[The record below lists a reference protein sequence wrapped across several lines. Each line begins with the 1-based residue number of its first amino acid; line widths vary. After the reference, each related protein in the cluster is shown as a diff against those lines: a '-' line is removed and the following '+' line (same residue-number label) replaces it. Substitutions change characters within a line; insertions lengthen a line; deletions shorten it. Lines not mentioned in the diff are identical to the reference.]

1 MSVEIWRLPRVL
13 KATGMGRSWTYEAI
27 ARREFPAPVKLGS
40 RAVGWRR
47 SDIEAWL
54 ESREARAA

>member
-1 MSVEIWRLPRVL
+1 MEKEKQILRLRDVL
-13 KATGMGRSWTYEAI
+13 KLTGMGRSWTYEAI
-27 ARREFPAPVKLGS
+27 RRGDFPSPVKLGA

-54 ESREARAA
+54 SNLHQK